1 MPPHVPPLKGGG
13 CYRTPLEIKYDPVND
28 SIGAFNIALAIS
40 GLSLDTGGL
49 FSISTCELDKC
60 LTTSYL
66 ESCFTAFE
74 IWIPPNSLP
83 KAR

>member
-1 MPPHVPPLKGGG
+1 LG
-13 CYRTPLEIKYDPVND
+13 IKYDPVND
-28 SIGAFNIALAIS
+28 RIGAFNIALAIS
-40 GLSLDTGGL
+40 GCPLNTGGP
-49 FSISTCELDKC
+49 FSMPYVRLDKY

-66 ESCFTAFE
+66 ESSFTAFE